1 MAIGEMSRVALA
13 PGEELLTA
21 VDAPVVASKRSVAAV
36 RAEYDP
42 ATAPRVQPGLERRRR
57 WERRYARRVHA
68 TDTLIVLAATATT
81 AGVDSV
87 LAGHDVWALAR
98 VAAATAFAWLV
109 MLRLNHSRA
118 TEVFGSG
125 ATEYKRVAHA
135 TGFAFGLL
143 AMLFVA
149 FQWQGIQPQLLFALP
164 IGLFAML
171 VGRWSWRRW
180 LTGQRAYGHY
190 ASRAIVAGSRDDV
203 EYVIRNL
210 DQNGKSGYIVIGT
223 TVSDDDISPVRVDG
237 RTVPVVGAMSRTAMH
252 AQELHADTIIV
263 ASRPDSDPDFI
274 KRLSW
279 ELEGTAAELILSS
292 RLTDVAGPRIS
303 LRPIDGLPLIHVA
316 IPDFEGGKHSLKR
329 AVDILFATMALIPVA
344 IVAPFIALAI
354 KLDSRGPVFF
364 HQTRIGRDGRE
375 FQMIKFRT
383 MKVNAEAE
391 LAKLQAL
398 NEGNGLLFKMKDDP
412 RVTRVGKVLRKF
424 SLDEL
429 PQFFNVLTGDMSVV
443 GPRPPLPREV
453 SDYQGKIFRRLY
465 IKPGITGLWQVSG
478 RSDLS
483 LEESIRLDLRY
494 VENWSITNDLMIMWR
509 TAQVMVAPKGA
520 Y

>member
-1 MAIGEMSRVALA
+1 MVLGEISHRALS
-13 PGEELLTA
+13 PGEELQHSAPYRA
-21 VDAPVVASKRSVAAV
+21 VTVSTEPVRLESF
-36 RAEYDP
+36 DP
-42 ATAPRVQPGLERRRR
+42 AAAPRVQPGLERRRK
-57 WERRYARRVHA
+57 WEKRYARRVFT
-68 TDTLIVLAATATT
+68 TDALIVLTATAVT
-81 AGVDSV
+81 AAANY
-87 LAGHDVWALAR
+87 LATGHDVWTLAR
-98 VAAATAFAWLV
+98 VAGLTAFAWLV
-109 MLRLNHSRA
+109 MLRLNRSRA

-125 ATEYKRVAHA
+125 AREYKRVVHA
-135 TGFAFGLL
+135 TGYAFGIL

-149 FQWQGIQPQLLFALP
+149 FQWQGIRMQLTAALP
-164 IGLFAML
+164 IGLLAL
-171 VGRWSWRRW
+171 LIGRWSWRRW
-180 LTGQRAYGHY
+180 LTAQRRYGHY

-203 EYVIRNL
+203 EYVIKNL
-210 DQNGKSGYIVIGT
+210 DKNGRRDYIVVGT
-223 TVSDDDISPVRVDG
+223 TISDDGRTPIRVDG
-237 RTVPVVGAMSRTAMH
+237 RTIPVVGTMTRTAMH
-252 AQELHADTIIV
+252 ARELHADTIIV

-329 AVDILFATMALIPVA
+329 AVDVLFATMALIPIA
-344 IVAPFIALAI
+344 LIAPFIALAI

-364 HQTRIGRDGRE
+364 RQTRIGRDGRE
-375 FQMIKFRT
+375 FRMIKFRT
-383 MKVNAEAE
+383 MKVDAEAQ
-391 LAKLQAL
+391 LAKLKEQ
-398 NEGNGLLFKMKDDP
+398 NEGSGPLFKMKNDP
-412 RVTRVGKVLRKF
+412 RITRVGRVLRKF

-429 PQFFNVLTGDMSVV
+429 PQFVNVLTGDMSVV
-443 GPRPPLPREV
+443 GPRPPLPSEV
-453 SDYQGKIFRRLY
+453 SDYKGRVYRRLY

-483 LEESIRLDLRY
+483 WEESVRLDLRY